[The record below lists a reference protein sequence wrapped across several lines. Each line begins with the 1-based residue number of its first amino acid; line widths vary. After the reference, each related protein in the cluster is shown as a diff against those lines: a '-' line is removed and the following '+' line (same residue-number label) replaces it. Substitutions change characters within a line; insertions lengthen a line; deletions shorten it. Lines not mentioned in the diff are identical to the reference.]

1 MVLAALLLVALG
13 MPLAYVSLR
22 ANLHT
27 QRRQALR
34 DAEQRWNEHGISAYG
49 LELEENNCQY
59 VSQVN
64 GRSSAVEVRQ
74 GSCTTQP
81 STVPALFAIADR
93 DGFREWLCDT
103 QGCPCESSVD
113 VAARYDTTYGV
124 PLQLEIT
131 IQLRPAWFTGDLW
144 RHLLRFSGLPPC
156 WQTNQSHIRV
166 LAFAPAS

>member
-34 DAEQRWNEHGISAYG
+34 NAEQRWNEHAISAYR
-49 LELEENNCQY
+49 LELEENNCRY
-59 VSQVN
+59 ASQVN
-64 GRSSAVEVRQ
+64 GRSSAVEIHQ
-74 GSCTTQP
+74 GTCTMQP
-81 STVPALFAIADR
+81 STVPALFAVAAR

-113 VAARYDTTYGV
+113 VAARYDPTYGFPV
-124 PLQLEIT
+124 QLEVT
-131 IQLRPAWFTGDLW
+131 MRLQPAWFRGDLW

-156 WQTNQSHIRV
+156 WQTNQNRIHMLTFR
-166 LAFAPAS
+166 PAS